1 MGKELFDNIPS
12 KVADLLS
19 DVKNGRI
26 GLPDLQRP
34 FVWKDNKVRELLD
47 SMMKGYP
54 IGYIMLWASPD
65 DYENTGYIGKND
77 KMYKRPDDLVI
88 DGQQRLTA
96 LLAAMYG
103 VTIKDKNY
111 KERKIRISF
120 NPLTR
125 EFAVWTQAYERNPEW
140 ISEISSVFAA
150 DQEHNI
156 SKFRK
161 AYIKTA
167 NEGRTKN
174 NEPELTEDEEDII
187 EENINDLLNLG
198 IYSLP
203 TLKINSKADEED
215 VADIF
220 VRVNSGGQNLT
231 EKNFIETLI
240 AVYDNDVH
248 DKINKINSKADEEDV
263 ADIFVRVN
271 SGGQNLTEKN
281 FIETLIAV
289 YDNDVH
295 DKINKFCAE
304 SRIPANGTSFNQI
317 LQVDPSHL
325 IRMSVGVGFR
335 RARLRYAYMLLRGKN
350 LKTGEITQ
358 DVREENL
365 KIFKESLDMVTNLN
379 NWHAFMNLFA
389 SAGYLKGS
397 LVASSNAVV
406 FSYVLYLIGKYDYK
420 VSSVVNNWHAFMNL
434 FASAG
439 YLKGSLVASSN
450 AVVFSYVLYLIGK
463 YDYKVSSVEL
473 QKIIRKWIFMST
485 ITGFYTGST
494 ESEVEKQ
501 FADLRDVHNAD
512 EFVAYLNS
520 VIANRFTDD
529 YFEYSLPAELNSSS
543 ATSPAWYGYVAA
555 INVLGT
561 PMLFSTAPLSQY
573 FVLGTSGD
581 KNSVDKHHI
590 FPKHYL
596 EEIGYDNDR
605 DRNQIAN
612 FTYLDY
618 ATNIDISDAPPA
630 EYVGRYRDKLGEDGY
645 KLACAQNALPE
656 NFEQLSYPEF
666 LSQRRLLMAQ
676 IVKKAYNELN
686 K

>member
-12 KVADLLS
+12 KVADILS
-19 DVKNGRI
+19 DVKNGRV

-34 FVWKDNKVRELLD
+34 FVWQDNKVRELLD

-65 DYENTGYIGKND
+65 DYENTVHIGKNE
-77 KMYKRPDDLVI
+77 KIYKRPNDLVI

-103 VTIKDKNY
+103 VTIMEKNY
-111 KERKIRISF
+111 KERAIRISF

-125 EFAVWTQAYERNPEW
+125 EFAVWTPAFEKNPEW
-140 ISEISSVFAA
+140 ISEISQVFAA
-150 DQEHNI
+150 DEEHNI

-161 AYIKTA
+161 AYIKIV

-174 NEPELTEDEEDII
+174 NEEELTEDEEDCI

-203 TLKINSKADEED
+203 TLKINSKANEED

-240 AVYDNDVH
+240 AVYDN
-248 DKINKINSKADEEDV
+248 A
-263 ADIFVRVN
+263 
-271 SGGQNLTEKN
+271 
-281 FIETLIAV
+281 
-289 YDNDVH
+289 VH
-295 DKINKFCAE
+295 DKINKFCAD

-335 RARLRYAYMLLRGKN
+335 RARLRYVYMLLRGKN

-358 DVREENL
+358 NIREENL
-365 KIFKESLDMVTNLN
+365 KIFKDSLDIVTNLN

-397 LVASSNAVV
+397 
-406 FSYVLYLIGKYDYK
+406 F
-420 VSSVVNNWHAFMNL
+420 
-434 FASAG
+434 
-439 YLKGSLVASSN
+439 VASSN

-473 QKIIRKWIFMST
+473 QKIISKWIFMST

-494 ESEVEKQ
+494 ESQVEKQ

-512 EFVAYLNS
+512 EFVVYLDS

-529 YFEYSLPAELNSSS
+529 YFEYSLPSELNSSS
-543 ATSPAWYGYVAA
+543 ATSPAWYGYIAA

-573 FVLGTSGD
+573 FILGTSGD
-581 KNSVDKHHI
+581 KNSIDKHHI
-590 FPKHYL
+590 FPKNYL
-596 EEIGYDNDR
+596 GKIGYNNDR

-618 ATNIDISDAPPA
+618 ATNIDISDAPPT
-630 EYVGRYRDKLGEDGY
+630 EYVSRYRDKLGEEGY
-645 KLACAQNALPE
+645 KLACKQNALPE

-666 LSQRRLLMAQ
+666 LIKRRILMAQ
-676 IVKKAYNELN
+676 IVKKAYDKLN

>member
-12 KVADLLS
+12 KVADILS
-19 DVKNGRI
+19 DVKNGRV

-34 FVWKDNKVRELLD
+34 FVWQDNKVRELLD

-65 DYENTGYIGKND
+65 DYENTVHIGKNE
-77 KMYKRPDDLVI
+77 KIYKRPNDLVI

-103 VTIKDKNY
+103 VTIMDKNY
-111 KERKIRISF
+111 KERAIRISF

-125 EFAVWTQAYERNPEW
+125 EFAVWTPAFEKNPEW
-140 ISEISSVFAA
+140 ISEISQVFAA
-150 DQEHNI
+150 DEEHNI

-161 AYIKTA
+161 AYIKIV
-167 NEGRTKN
+167 NEGRAKN
-174 NEPELTEDEEDII
+174 NEEELTEDEEDRI

-203 TLKINSKADEED
+203 TLKINSKANEEN

-240 AVYDNDVH
+240 AVYDNAVH
-248 DKINKINSKADEEDV
+248 DKIN
-263 ADIFVRVN
+263 
-271 SGGQNLTEKN
+271 Q
-281 FIETLIAV
+281 
-289 YDNDVH
+289 
-295 DKINKFCAE
+295 FCAD

-335 RARLRYAYMLLRGKN
+335 RARLRYVYMLLHGKN

-358 DVREENL
+358 NIREENL

-397 LVASSNAVV
+397 
-406 FSYVLYLIGKYDYK
+406 F
-420 VSSVVNNWHAFMNL
+420 
-434 FASAG
+434 
-439 YLKGSLVASSN
+439 VASSN

-473 QKIIRKWIFMST
+473 QKIISKWIFMST

-494 ESEVEKQ
+494 ESQVEKQ

-512 EFVAYLNS
+512 EFVVYLDS

-529 YFEYSLPAELNSSS
+529 YFEYSLPSELNSSS
-543 ATSPAWYGYVAA
+543 ATSPAWYGYIAA

-573 FVLGTSGD
+573 FILGTSGD
-581 KNSVDKHHI
+581 KNSIDKHHI
-590 FPKHYL
+590 FPKNYL
-596 EEIGYDNDR
+596 GKIGYNNDR

-618 ATNIDISDAPPA
+618 ATNIDISDAPPT
-630 EYVGRYRDKLGEDGY
+630 EYVSRYRDKLGEEGY
-645 KLACAQNALPE
+645 KLACKQNALPE

-666 LSQRRLLMAQ
+666 LIKRRILMAQ
-676 IVKKAYNELN
+676 IVKKAYDKLN

>member
-1 MGKELFDNIPS
+1 MGRELFDNIPS
-12 KVADLLS
+12 KVSDLLN

-65 DYENTGYIGKND
+65 DYANTAQIGKND
-77 KMYKRPDDLVI
+77 KVYKQPDDLVI

-103 VTIKDKNY
+103 VTIRDKNY
-111 KERKIRISF
+111 AERKIRISF

-125 EFAVWTQAYERNPEW
+125 EFAVWTQAFERDPEW
-140 ISEISSVFAA
+140 ISEISSVFSA
-150 DQEHNI
+150 DQEHSI

-161 AYIKTA
+161 TYIKTA
-167 NEGRTKN
+167 NEGRIKN
-174 NEPELTEDEEDII
+174 GQPQLTEDEEDLI

-203 TLKINSKADEED
+203 TLKINAKADEED

-240 AVYDNDVH
+240 AVYDNEVY
-248 DKINKINSKADEEDV
+248 DKIN
-263 ADIFVRVN
+263 
-271 SGGQNLTEKN
+271 N
-281 FIETLIAV
+281 F
-289 YDNDVH
+289 
-295 DKINKFCAE
+295 CSE
-304 SRIPANGTSFNQI
+304 SRKPANGTSYNQI

-325 IRMSVGVGFR
+325 IRVAVGVGFR

-358 DVREENL
+358 NVRKENL
-365 KIFKESLDMVTNLN
+365 SIFKASLDMATNLN
-379 NWHAFMNLFA
+379 NWHAFMNLFT

-406 FSYVLYLIGKYDYK
+406 FSYVLYLIGKYE
-420 VSSVVNNWHAFMNL
+420 
-434 FASAG
+434 
-439 YLKGSLVASSN
+439 
-450 AVVFSYVLYLIGK
+450 
-463 YDYKVSSVEL
+463 YKVSSVEL
-473 QKIIRKWIFMST
+473 QKIICKWIFMST

-494 ESEVEKQ
+494 ETEVEKQ
-501 FADLRDVHNAD
+501 FADLRSIHTANQ
-512 EFVAYLNS
+512 FVTYLDNEIS
-520 VIANRFTDD
+520 NRFTDD
-529 YFEYSLPAELNSSS
+529 YFRYSLPAELNSSS
-543 ATSPAWYGYVAA
+543 ATSPAWYGYIAA

-561 PMLFSTAPLSQY
+561 SMLFSTAPLSKY
-573 FVLGTSGD
+573 FVLGTNGNKS
-581 KNSVDKHHI
+581 SIDKHHI

-596 EEIGYDNDR
+596 EKIGYDNDR

-618 ATNIDISDAPPA
+618 TTNIDISDAPPV
-630 EYVGRYRDKLGEDGY
+630 EYVTRYREKLGEKGY
-645 KLACAQNALPE
+645 KRTCAQNALPE
-656 NFEQLSYPEF
+656 NFEKLTYPEF

>member
-12 KVADLLS
+12 KVADILS
-19 DVKNGRI
+19 DVKNGRV

-34 FVWKDNKVRELLD
+34 FVWQDNKVRELLD

-65 DYENTGYIGKND
+65 DYENTVHIGKNE
-77 KMYKRPDDLVI
+77 KMYKRPNDLVI

-103 VTIKDKNY
+103 VTIMDKNY
-111 KERKIRISF
+111 KERAIRISF

-125 EFAVWTQAYERNPEW
+125 EFAVWTPAFEKNPEW
-140 ISEISSVFAA
+140 ISEISQVFAA
-150 DQEHNI
+150 DEEHNI

-161 AYIKTA
+161 AYIKIV
-167 NEGRTKN
+167 NEGRAKN
-174 NEPELTEDEEDII
+174 NEEELTEDEEDRI
-187 EENINDLLNLG
+187 EENINDFLNLG

-203 TLKINSKADEED
+203 TLKINSKANEEN

-240 AVYDNDVH
+240 AVYDN
-248 DKINKINSKADEEDV
+248 A
-263 ADIFVRVN
+263 
-271 SGGQNLTEKN
+271 
-281 FIETLIAV
+281 
-289 YDNDVH
+289 VH
-295 DKINKFCAE
+295 DKINKFCAD

-335 RARLRYAYMLLRGKN
+335 RARLRYVYMLLRGKN

-358 DVREENL
+358 NIREENL

-397 LVASSNAVV
+397 
-406 FSYVLYLIGKYDYK
+406 F
-420 VSSVVNNWHAFMNL
+420 
-434 FASAG
+434 
-439 YLKGSLVASSN
+439 VASSN

-473 QKIIRKWIFMST
+473 QKIISKWIFMST

-494 ESEVEKQ
+494 ESQVEKQ

-512 EFVAYLNS
+512 EFVVYLDS

-529 YFEYSLPAELNSSS
+529 YFEYSLPSELNSSS
-543 ATSPAWYGYVAA
+543 ATSPAWYGYIAA

-573 FVLGTSGD
+573 FILGTSGD
-581 KNSVDKHHI
+581 KNSIDKHHI
-590 FPKHYL
+590 FPKNYL
-596 EEIGYDNDR
+596 GKIGYNNDR

-618 ATNIDISDAPPA
+618 ATNIDISDAPPT
-630 EYVGRYRDKLGEDGY
+630 EYVSRYRDKLGEEGY
-645 KLACAQNALPE
+645 KLACKQNALPE

-666 LSQRRLLMAQ
+666 LIKRRILMAQ
-676 IVKKAYNELN
+676 IVKKAYDKLN

>member
-12 KVADLLS
+12 KVEDLLS
-19 DVKNGRI
+19 DVENGRI

-65 DYENTGYIGKND
+65 EYENTNYIGKND

-125 EFAVWTQAYERNPEW
+125 EFAVWTQAYERNSEW

-156 SKFRK
+156 SKYRK
-161 AYIKTA
+161 AFIKTA
-167 NEGRTKN
+167 NEGRAKN
-174 NEPELTEDEEDII
+174 GEPELTEDEEDII

-240 AVYDNDVH
+240 AVYDN
-248 DKINKINSKADEEDV
+248 E
-263 ADIFVRVN
+263 
-271 SGGQNLTEKN
+271 
-281 FIETLIAV
+281 
-289 YDNDVH
+289 VH

-304 SRIPANGTSFNQI
+304 SRIPANGTAFNQI

-365 KIFKESLDMVTNLN
+365 KKFKESLAVVTNLN

-420 VSSVVNNWHAFMNL
+420 VST
-434 FASAG
+434 
-439 YLKGSLVASSN
+439 
-450 AVVFSYVLYLIGK
+450 I
-463 YDYKVSSVEL
+463 EL
-473 QKIIRKWIFMST
+473 QKIMRKWIFMST

-501 FADLRDVHNAD
+501 FADLRDVRL
-512 EFVAYLNS
+512 FQ
-520 VIANRFTDD
+520 
-529 YFEYSLPAELNSSS
+529 
-543 ATSPAWYGYVAA
+543 
-555 INVLGT
+555 VLC
-561 PMLFSTAPLSQY
+561 
-573 FVLGTSGD
+573 
-581 KNSVDKHHI
+581 KIK
-590 FPKHYL
+590 
-596 EEIGYDNDR
+596 
-605 DRNQIAN
+605 
-612 FTYLDY
+612 
-618 ATNIDISDAPPA
+618 
-630 EYVGRYRDKLGEDGY
+630 KL
-645 KLACAQNALPE
+645 
-656 NFEQLSYPEF
+656 
-666 LSQRRLLMAQ
+666 
-676 IVKKAYNELN
+676 I
-686 K
+686 

>member
-12 KVADLLS
+12 KVADILS
-19 DVKNGRI
+19 DVKNGRV

-34 FVWKDNKVRELLD
+34 FVWQDNKVRELLD

-65 DYENTGYIGKND
+65 DYENTVHIGKNE
-77 KMYKRPDDLVI
+77 KIYKRPNDLVI

-103 VTIKDKNY
+103 VTIMDKNY
-111 KERKIRISF
+111 KERAIRISF

-125 EFAVWTQAYERNPEW
+125 EFAVWTPAFEKNPEW
-140 ISEISSVFAA
+140 ISEISQVFAA
-150 DQEHNI
+150 DEEHNI

-161 AYIKTA
+161 AYIKIV
-167 NEGRTKN
+167 NEGRAKN
-174 NEPELTEDEEDII
+174 NEEELTEDEEDRI

-203 TLKINSKADEED
+203 TLKINSKANEEN

-240 AVYDNDVH
+240 AVYDNAVH
-248 DKINKINSKADEEDV
+248 DKIN
-263 ADIFVRVN
+263 
-271 SGGQNLTEKN
+271 Q
-281 FIETLIAV
+281 
-289 YDNDVH
+289 
-295 DKINKFCAE
+295 FCAD

-335 RARLRYAYMLLRGKN
+335 RARLRYVYMLLRGKN

-358 DVREENL
+358 NIREENL

-397 LVASSNAVV
+397 
-406 FSYVLYLIGKYDYK
+406 F
-420 VSSVVNNWHAFMNL
+420 
-434 FASAG
+434 
-439 YLKGSLVASSN
+439 VASSN

-473 QKIIRKWIFMST
+473 QKIISKWMVMST

-494 ESEVEKQ
+494 ESQVEKQ

-512 EFVAYLNS
+512 EFVVYLDS

-529 YFEYSLPAELNSSS
+529 YFEYSLPSELNSSS
-543 ATSPAWYGYVAA
+543 ATSPAWYGYIAA

-573 FVLGTSGD
+573 FILGTSGD
-581 KNSVDKHHI
+581 KNSIDKHHI
-590 FPKHYL
+590 FPKNYL
-596 EEIGYDNDR
+596 GKIGYNNDR

-618 ATNIDISDAPPA
+618 ATNIDISDAPPT
-630 EYVGRYRDKLGEDGY
+630 EYVSRYRDKLGEEGY
-645 KLACAQNALPE
+645 KLACKQNALPE

-666 LSQRRLLMAQ
+666 LIKRRILMAQ
-676 IVKKAYNELN
+676 IVKKAYDKLN

>member
-12 KVADLLS
+12 KVADILS
-19 DVKNGRI
+19 DVKNGRV

-34 FVWKDNKVRELLD
+34 FVWQDNKVRELLD

-65 DYENTGYIGKND
+65 DYENTVHIGKNE
-77 KMYKRPDDLVI
+77 KIYKRPNDLVI

-103 VTIKDKNY
+103 VTIMDKNY
-111 KERKIRISF
+111 KERAIRISF

-125 EFAVWTQAYERNPEW
+125 EFAVWTPAFEKNPEW
-140 ISEISSVFAA
+140 ISEISQVFAA
-150 DQEHNI
+150 DEEHNI

-161 AYIKTA
+161 AYIKIV
-167 NEGRTKN
+167 NEGRAKN
-174 NEPELTEDEEDII
+174 NEEELTEDEEDCI

-203 TLKINSKADEED
+203 TLKINSKANEEN

-240 AVYDNDVH
+240 AVYDN
-248 DKINKINSKADEEDV
+248 A
-263 ADIFVRVN
+263 
-271 SGGQNLTEKN
+271 
-281 FIETLIAV
+281 
-289 YDNDVH
+289 VH
-295 DKINKFCAE
+295 DKINKFCAN

-335 RARLRYAYMLLRGKN
+335 RARLRYVYMLLRGKN

-358 DVREENL
+358 NIREENL
-365 KIFKESLDMVTNLN
+365 KIFKDSLDMVTNLN

-397 LVASSNAVV
+397 
-406 FSYVLYLIGKYDYK
+406 F
-420 VSSVVNNWHAFMNL
+420 
-434 FASAG
+434 
-439 YLKGSLVASSN
+439 VASSN

-473 QKIIRKWIFMST
+473 QKIISKWIFMST

-494 ESEVEKQ
+494 ESQVEKQ

-512 EFVAYLNS
+512 EFLVYLNS

-529 YFEYSLPAELNSSS
+529 YFEYSLPSELNSSS
-543 ATSPAWYGYVAA
+543 ATSPAWYGYIAA

-573 FVLGTSGD
+573 FILGTSGD
-581 KNSVDKHHI
+581 KNSIDKHHI
-590 FPKHYL
+590 FPKNYL
-596 EEIGYDNDR
+596 GKIGYNNDR

-618 ATNIDISDAPPA
+618 ATNIDISDAPPT
-630 EYVGRYRDKLGEDGY
+630 EYVSRYRDKLGEEGY
-645 KLACAQNALPE
+645 KLACKQNALPE

-666 LSQRRLLMAQ
+666 LIKRRILMAQ
-676 IVKKAYNELN
+676 IVKKAYDKLN

>member
-12 KVADLLS
+12 KVVDLLS

-54 IGYIMLWASPD
+54 IGYIMLWSSPY
-65 DYENTGYIGKND
+65 DYENAGYIGKNE
-77 KMYKRPDDLVI
+77 KVYKRPDDLVI

-96 LLAAMYG
+96 LLASMYG

-111 KERKIRISF
+111 KERKIKISF

-140 ISEISSVFAA
+140 ISEICSVFLA

-161 AYIKTA
+161 SFIKSV
-167 NEGRTKN
+167 NESREKN
-174 NEPELTEDEEDII
+174 TEELLSEDEEDLI

-248 DKINKINSKADEEDV
+248 DKINK
-263 ADIFVRVN
+263 
-271 SGGQNLTEKN
+271 
-281 FIETLIAV
+281 
-289 YDNDVH
+289 
-295 DKINKFCAE
+295 FCAE
-304 SRIPANGTSFNQI
+304 SRIPAIGTSFNQI
-317 LQVDPSHL
+317 LQVDPSHI
-325 IRMSVGVGFR
+325 IRMSVGIGFR

-358 DVREENL
+358 DVREDNL
-365 KIFKESLDMVTNLN
+365 RIFKESLEIVTNLN

-406 FSYVLYLIGKYDYK
+406 FSYILYLIGKYDYR
-420 VSSVVNNWHAFMNL
+420 
-434 FASAG
+434 
-439 YLKGSLVASSN
+439 
-450 AVVFSYVLYLIGK
+450 VLAL
-463 YDYKVSSVEL
+463 EL
-473 QKIIRKWIFMST
+473 QKVIRKWIFMST

-501 FADLRDVHNAD
+501 FADLRDVYDAD
-512 EFVAYLNS
+512 GFVAYLNTI
-520 VIANRFTDD
+520 IANRFTDD

-573 FVLGTSGD
+573 FILGTSGD
-581 KNSVDKHHI
+581 KNSIDKHHI

-596 EEIGYDNDR
+596 EKIGYNNDR

-618 ATNIDISDAPPA
+618 TTNIDISDKAPV
-630 EYVGRYRDKLGEDGY
+630 EYVGKYRDKLGEEGY
-645 KLACAQNALPE
+645 KLACTQNALPE
-656 NFEQLSYPEF
+656 NFEQLSYLEF
-666 LSQRRLLMAQ
+666 LKQRRVLMAQ
-676 IVKKAYNELN
+676 IVKKAYNKLN

>member
-26 GLPDLQRP
+26 GLPDIQRT

-65 DYENTGYIGKND
+65 DYENTGHIGKNE
-77 KMYKRPDDLVI
+77 KVYKRPDDLVI

-103 VTIKDKNY
+103 VTIKDKDY

-140 ISEISSVFAA
+140 ISEISSVFSA

-161 AYIKTA
+161 AFIKSA
-167 NEGRTKN
+167 NESREKN
-174 NEPELTEDEEDII
+174 GETMLTEDEEDLI

-248 DKINKINSKADEEDV
+248 DKIN
-263 ADIFVRVN
+263 
-271 SGGQNLTEKN
+271 Q
-281 FIETLIAV
+281 
-289 YDNDVH
+289 
-295 DKINKFCAE
+295 FCAE
-304 SRIPANGTSFNQI
+304 SRIPANGTSYNQI
-317 LQVDPSHL
+317 LLVDPSHL
-325 IRMSVGVGFR
+325 IRIAVGVGFR

-358 DVREENL
+358 SVREDNL
-365 KIFKESLDMVTNLN
+365 EIFKNSLDVATNLN
-379 NWHAFMNLFA
+379 NWHTFMNLFA
-389 SAGYLKGS
+389 TAGYLKGS
-397 LVASSNAVV
+397 FVASSNAVV

-420 VSSVVNNWHAFMNL
+420 VPSV
-434 FASAG
+434 
-439 YLKGSLVASSN
+439 
-450 AVVFSYVLYLIGK
+450 
-463 YDYKVSSVEL
+463 DL

-494 ESEVEKQ
+494 ETEVEKQ

-512 EFVAYLNS
+512 EFVSYLDS
-520 VIANRFTDD
+520 VIKNRFTDD
-529 YFEYSLPAELNSSS
+529 YFTYSLPSELNSSS
-543 ATSPAWYGYVAA
+543 ATSPAWYGYIAA

-581 KNSVDKHHI
+581 KNSADKHHI

-596 EEIGYDNDR
+596 EQIGYDNDR

-630 EYVGRYRDKLGEDGY
+630 EYVARYKEKLREEGY

-656 NFEQLSYPEF
+656 NFEQLSYPDF
-666 LSQRRLLMAQ
+666 LNQRRILMAQ
-676 IVKKAYNELN
+676 IVKKAYEKLC